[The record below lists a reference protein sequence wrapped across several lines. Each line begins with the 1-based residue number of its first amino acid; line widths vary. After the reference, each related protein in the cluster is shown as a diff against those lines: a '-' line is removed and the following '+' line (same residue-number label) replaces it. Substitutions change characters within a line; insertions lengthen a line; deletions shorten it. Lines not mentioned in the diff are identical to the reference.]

1 MFKSI
6 LLTFPLSCFLFI
18 FYIKI
23 SRAIYCV
30 FVFSI
35 WECLTFEIW
44 IIFLPSTQFIP
55 LTINFHLI
63 FQLSA
68 DLNPSCPSDVCSID
82 EEDSK
87 ITLVHIKADGDNDT
101 LHYIWDLSR
110 QPSVLVAL
118 CERNTNVTFEWNST
132 FKDVSRIN
140 FTTKPKYTM
149 SFVLTKVSSIRFVHY
164 YRVFFQ
170 SLGPLSNWTFIW
182 HHVLLIM
189 RIFLKRFSFL
199 TMTKIKHG

>member
-1 MFKSI
+1 MSN
-6 LLTFPLSCFLFI
+6 
-18 FYIKI
+18 
-23 SRAIYCV
+23 
-30 FVFSI
+30 I
-35 WECLTFEIW
+35 WNLNYF
-44 IIFLPSTQFIP
+44 FPSTQFIP

-87 ITLVHIKADGDNDT
+87 ITLVHIKADGENDT